1 MFGFS
6 NYWTKSKYYG
16 NSNKVMVGKM
26 KDETTAVVMKE
37 FAGRKAKGINKN
49 VVAAVSHN
57 GYESVLLKKKCL
69 RHLMN
74 RIQSKYHRIGT

>member
-1 MFGFS
+1 
-6 NYWTKSKYYG
+6 
-16 NSNKVMVGKM
+16 MVGKM

-37 FAGRKAKGINKN
+37 FAGSKAKGINKN
-49 VVAAVSHN
+49 VVATVSHN
-57 GYESVLLKKKCL
+57 GYKSVLLKKKCL

>member
-1 MFGFS
+1 
-6 NYWTKSKYYG
+6 
-16 NSNKVMVGKM
+16 MVGKM
-26 KDETTAVVMKE
+26 KDETTVVVMKE

-49 VVAAVSHN
+49 VVATVSHN
-57 GYESVLLKKKCL
+57 GYKSVLLKKKCL

>member
-1 MFGFS
+1 
-6 NYWTKSKYYG
+6 
-16 NSNKVMVGKM
+16 MVGKM
-26 KDETTAVVMKE
+26 KDETTAVVKNE
-37 FAGRKAKGINKN
+37 FNGRKAKGINKN
-49 VVAAVSHN
+49 VVATVSHN